1 MRKHRSPARKSA
13 RTLLSQLGYPPGET
27 IGSAARPIA
36 KKPKS
41 KGKFSGAPKRGGT
54 AGGKRARMRAD
65 KPRRAGGGDI
75 QAEPL
80 PPPSRNI
87 PGTDIPDQSRSEEA
101 NAEND
106 LQETDR
112 NMPNAFDNSPD
123 KDIDRAGEPRADR
136 NYPGIVNTPIPG
148 SHKPRTMAPYRR

>member
-1 MRKHRSPARKSA
+1 MRKHLSAARKRA
-13 RTLLSQLGYPPGET
+13 RTLLSQLGYLPGET
-27 IGSAARPIA
+27 IGGAAPSIA

-41 KGKFSGAPKRGGT
+41 KSRLPRAAKRGGT

-75 QAEPL
+75 QTEPL

-101 NAEND
+101 NAENG
-106 LQETDR
+106 LQETDP
-112 NMPNAFDNSPD
+112 NMNEHVAVPN
-123 KDIDRAGEPRADR
+123 KDIDPAGWPREDTR
-136 NYPGIVNTPIPG
+136 YYPGIVNTPVRG